1 MSHNT
6 TWLRTVTAR
15 SVHRYKETLTCTW
28 QFTRGIKPTESIS
41 ASGSSCATSH
51 CQLELFSEQFSL
63 YHSSNLL
70 FLLDICLRLLFKTRE
85 WSNTASV
92 LWCPLACFHL
102 QSIKWALKQQI
113 LEQLLMSWPGSP
125 PFPRLICSVDQ
136 VRYLL
141 SPDSF
146 QFLGFLSLE
155 GVKREVK
162 PSSLLV
168 V

>member
-1 MSHNT
+1 M
-6 TWLRTVTAR
+6 
-15 SVHRYKETLTCTW
+15 YMDKK
-28 QFTRGIKPTESIS
+28 FTRGIKRTETIF
-41 ASGSSCATSH
+41 ASEVPVPQALVSWDFSQSNFH
-51 CQLELFSEQFSL
+51 CIIPLILSFFS
-63 YHSSNLL
+63 
-70 FLLDICLRLLFKTRE
+70 LDICLRQSFKTRE
-85 WSNTASV
+85 WPNTASV

-113 LEQLLMSWPGSP
+113 LEQMLMSWPGSP
-125 PFPRLICSVDQ
+125 LFPRLICSVDQ

-162 PSSLLV
+162 HSSLLV